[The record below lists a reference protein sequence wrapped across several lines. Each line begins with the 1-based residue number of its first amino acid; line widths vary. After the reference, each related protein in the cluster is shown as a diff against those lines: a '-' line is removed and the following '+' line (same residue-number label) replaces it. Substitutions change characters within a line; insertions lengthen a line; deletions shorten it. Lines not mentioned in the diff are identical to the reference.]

1 MRRVSLCLALVLLAA
16 AAGPLRAAI
25 PFPQEGSDLRPDPAA
40 TFGTLPNGIRYVVM
54 PNHEPRGRASLRLLV
69 LAGSFEENEDQRG
82 LAHFLEHMAFNGST
96 HYPPGTLV
104 EKLQRLGMGF
114 GADTNASTSFDH
126 TIFQLE
132 LPDNTP
138 ATLAEGLQILAD
150 YGGGLLIEPRMI
162 DKERGIIL
170 SEKRT
175 RDSVD
180 YRSFVAQL
188 GFVYEGTR
196 LPDRL
201 PIGLSPVIEKSGRE
215 PFVDFYNTWYRPEN
229 FVVVVVGD
237 IDGPSIVRQIA
248 GGFSA
253 IAPRAPERAP
263 VRMGSPPDFT
273 GIRTLYHVEPEAP
286 DTQIAIESV
295 IPYPKPPDTAAVEIR
310 DVLRSLAVEMLNRRL
325 SILSKKD
332 GAPFTR
338 AEASV
343 DEAFGLYRE
352 SSIEVHC
359 RADQWGAALGVA
371 EQELRRA
378 LKLGFRPD
386 ELREEVA
393 DYRNDLEQAVK
404 TASTRRSEDL
414 AGEIADSLVER
425 DVFTS
430 PADDLKLLGPV
441 LDRLTPGDC
450 ADALR
455 NAWSAP
461 GRFVFVSGNAAI
473 PGDAGAALASA
484 YAASQSVAVGATG
497 AEASLDWAYSS
508 FGPPGS
514 VAARSRVDDLDFTEI
529 TLANG
534 VRLNLKKTSFEAN
547 TIHVHA
553 RLGTGQLTEPASEP
567 GLATFASLTFSAGG
581 LGKHSIDDLQRILAG
596 KTVGSDFTAGQDA
609 FVLAGDTDR
618 EDLPLEFQLLTASI
632 SDPGYRPEAL
642 RIARKRI
649 EAAYLGFEHTER
661 GPLEIDVPR
670 LLASGDPRFGL
681 PRKDEMMALNLDEL
695 RAWLAPQLSAGAIEV
710 TVVGDF
716 DADAVV
722 DAAARTLG
730 TLPARAPRAA
740 LDELRRVSFPAKPF
754 TRDFP
759 IDTRIPKSVIELYWP
774 TADAMDIHR
783 ARRLNLLA
791 EVLSDRLRVR
801 LREQLGSTYAP
812 EAESSASDIFP
823 GYGYISA
830 SALVDPAKSGEIED
844 AMAAVA
850 GDLQGKGA
858 TQDELDRA
866 KNPILTA
873 IRESERTNQ
882 YWIRVLSRAQER
894 PEVLDWAR
902 SRREDFQKITMS
914 DVDLLAAAYLDPS
927 RASRVVVHP
936 ADGSSA
942 KAPAGAGP

>member
-1 MRRVSLCLALVLLAA
+1 MRRALLSPVLALLFAA
-16 AAGPLRAAI
+16 APLRAAI
-25 PFPQEGSDLRPDPAA
+25 PFPQAGSDLRPDPAI
-40 TFGTLPNGIRYVVM
+40 TFGTLPNGVRYAVM
-54 PNHEPRGRASLRLLV
+54 PNHEPRNRASLRLLV
-69 LAGSFEENEDQRG
+69 LAGSFEENEEQRG

-132 LPDNTP
+132 LPDASQP
-138 ATLAEGLQILAD
+138 TLAEGLQILAD

-188 GFVYEGTR
+188 GFAFEGTR
-196 LPDRL
+196 VPERL
-201 PIGLSPVIEKSGRE
+201 PIGLTPVIEKSGRE

-229 FVVVVVGD
+229 LVVIVVGD
-237 IDGPSIVRQIA
+237 IDGPSVVRQIE
-248 GGFSA
+248 GGFSGM
-253 IAPRAPERAP
+253 APRAPERAP
-263 VRMGSPPDFT
+263 VVMGSVPEFA
-273 GIRTLYHVEPEAP
+273 GVRTLFHAEPEAP
-286 DTQIAIESV
+286 DTEIAIESV
-295 IPYPKPPDTAAVEIR
+295 VAHPQPTDTAAVEIE
-310 DVLRSLAVEMLNRRL
+310 DVKRTLALEMLNRRL
-325 SILSKKD
+325 SILSKKE

-352 SSIEVHC
+352 SSIEVHS

-378 LKLGFRPD
+378 LKLGFRAD
-386 ELREEVA
+386 EFKEEVA

-404 TASTRRSEDL
+404 TASTRRSDEL

-425 DVFTS
+425 EVYTS
-430 PADDLKLLGPV
+430 PADDLRLLGPV
-441 LDRLTPGDC
+441 LDKATPADC

-455 NAWSAP
+455 DAWSAP

-473 PGDAGAALASA
+473 PGDANAALAAA
-484 YAASQSVAVGATG
+484 YAASQAVAVEATG
-497 AEASLDWAYSS
+497 AESGSAWAYSS

-514 VAARSRVDDLDFTEI
+514 VATRTRVDDLDFTEI
-529 TLANG
+529 TFANG
-534 VRLNLKKTSFEAN
+534 VRLNLKKTDFEAN
-547 TIHVHA
+547 TIHVTC
-553 RLGTGQLTEPASEP
+553 RLGTGQLTEPPSEP
-567 GLATFASLTFSAGG
+567 GLAAFASLTFSAGG

-596 KTVGSDFTAGQDA
+596 RTVGSSFSSSLDA
-609 FVLAGDTDR
+609 FVLEGDTDK
-618 EDLPLEFQLLTASI
+618 EDLALEFQLLTASI
-632 SDPGYRPEAL
+632 TDPGYRPESL

-649 EAAYLGFEHTER
+649 EAAYRSFEHTEA
-661 GPLEIDVPR
+661 GPLNIDVPR

-681 PRKDEMMALNLDEL
+681 PRKEEMMALSLDQVK
-695 RAWLAPQLSAGAIEV
+695 AWLAPQLSSGALEV

-716 DADAVV
+716 DVDAVIE
-722 DAAARTLG
+722 AAARTVG
-730 TLPARAPRAA
+730 TLPRRAPRPS
-740 LDELRRVSFPAKPF
+740 LDELRRVSYPAKPF
-754 TRDFP
+754 TRDFA
-759 IDTRIPKSVIELYWP
+759 IDTKIPKSDVELYWP

-783 ARRLNLLA
+783 ARRLTLLA
-791 EVLSDRLRVR
+791 EVFSDRLRVR

-812 EAESSASDIFP
+812 EAESSASDILP
-823 GYGYISA
+823 GYGYMSA
-830 SALVDPAKSGEIED
+830 SAVVDPAKAGEIED
-844 AMAAVA
+844 AVA
-850 GDLQGKGA
+850 SVARDLQEKGA

-866 KNPILTA
+866 KNPILTS
-873 IRESERTNQ
+873 IRESERTNP
-882 YWIRVLSRAQER
+882 YWMRVLSRAQER

-902 SRREDFQKITMS
+902 SRRADFEKISTA
-914 DVDLLAAAYLDPS
+914 DVDGLAAAYLDPA
-927 RASRVVVHP
+927 RASRVVIHP
-936 ADGSSA
+936 ADAPAA
-942 KAPAGAGP
+942 KAPPGAGP